1 VPLRLQAIVFHPTR
15 PSAIVTGR
23 SAFVGDRV
31 GEFRV
36 VAIHRESVML
46 AGAGQTN
53 VLTLR

>member
-1 VPLRLQAIVFHPTR
+1 LRLQAIVFHPTR

-23 SAFVGDRV
+23 SVFVGDRV